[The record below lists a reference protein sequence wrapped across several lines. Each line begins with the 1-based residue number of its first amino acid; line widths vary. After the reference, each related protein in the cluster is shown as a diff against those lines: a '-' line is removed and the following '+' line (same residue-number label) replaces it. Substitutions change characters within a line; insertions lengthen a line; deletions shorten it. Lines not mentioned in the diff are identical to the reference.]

1 MISFTYF
8 LAVTLIPVTLCKGG
22 VFVDFEG
29 PGGGEDVTTCSGS
42 LVITNTDGEETKFD
56 SNETLQGEVTNI
68 KRSIK
73 ISTVR
78 VEGCGCFYIFSRTKG
93 RGASEL
99 ILSGEKWNK
108 EEFGFSK
115 ARSLEQVSCE
125 KEAKNAMP
133 VWGVV
138 LTVLVL
144 VALVAIAALI
154 FIRMRKYQEV
164 NQNPS

>member
-1 MISFTYF
+1 MISFQYL
-8 LAVTLIPVTLCKGG
+8 LAVTLIPVTLCEI
-22 VFVDFEG
+22 FEAIKSRD
-29 PGGGEDVTTCSGS
+29 PGEDPTTCSGS

-68 KRSIK
+68 KRPIR

-78 VEGCGCFYIFSRTKG
+78 VEGCGCFYVFSKTKG
-93 RGASEL
+93 RGNAEL
-99 ILSGEKWNK
+99 IESGEKWFA

-125 KEAKNAMP
+125 MEAKNAMP